1 MFYINLLKHQ
11 IKRLDRIII
20 QLFEKLGHYVRVFFL
35 LFLVERSTRPARPF
49 SENNIFGQ
57 TVSRNCFG
65 VVKARSETRVDGTPV
80 RLPLLPFS
88 SYQQSPS

>member
-65 VVKARSETRVDGTPV
+65 VVKARN
-80 RLPLLPFS
+80 FS
-88 SYQQSPS
+88 ATTISKTSTIYNTNNS